1 MRKKIFF
8 ILAAC
13 GAAILLAGAVVFF
26 QFKGNA
32 VRAES
37 ELFVSAQADYGQ
49 LADSLMP
56 RIRHRAAFRFYAR
69 RIGLA
74 DSFKPGHYVLSRGM
88 NVIRIARMLKL
99 GLETPVRVTI
109 NNVRTPA
116 QLAQKLSR
124 QLDADSAALMQV
136 FTSPEQAAKVGF
148 DSVTFFSMFIPD
160 SYEFYWTVSPEEF
173 VRGMKREYE
182 RFWTPRRDS
191 LRRRSGLSRL
201 EVLTLAS
208 IVYEETRQSDE
219 MPRVAGVYVN
229 RLNCG
234 IPLQADPT
242 VKYAMQ
248 DFTLRRIL
256 YKHLR
261 FPSPYNTY
269 INRGLPPSPICMP
282 GKNAIDAVLNFE
294 KHDFIFFCAR
304 PEFDGYHNFA
314 RTFDEHMRN
323 ARAYSAELNRRNIR

>member
-13 GAAILLAGAVVFF
+13 GAAVLLAGAVVFF

-148 DSVTFFSMFIPD
+148 DSVTFFPCS
-160 SYEFYWTVSPEEF
+160 
-173 VRGMKREYE
+173 
-182 RFWTPRRDS
+182 
-191 LRRRSGLSRL
+191 
-201 EVLTLAS
+201 
-208 IVYEETRQSDE
+208 
-219 MPRVAGVYVN
+219 
-229 RLNCG
+229 
-234 IPLQADPT
+234 
-242 VKYAMQ
+242 
-248 DFTLRRIL
+248 
-256 YKHLR
+256 
-261 FPSPYNTY
+261 
-269 INRGLPPSPICMP
+269 SPIPTSSIGPSRPKSSC
-282 GKNAIDAVLNFE
+282 AV
-294 KHDFIFFCAR
+294 
-304 PEFDGYHNFA
+304 
-314 RTFDEHMRN
+314 
-323 ARAYSAELNRRNIR
+323 